1 MSKFIVFDPTDGSND
16 EFDTESEAR
25 ARAVE
30 ISIWLLN
37 NHYGTQVALCDYN
50 EDGSQSW
57 SSYEFTDPIKVI

>member
-1 MSKFIVFDPTDGSND
+1 MSKFIVFDPTDGNHD
-16 EFDTESEAR
+16 EFDTEVEAR

-37 NHYGTQVALCDYN
+37 QQYAIQVALCDYN

-57 SSYEFTDPIKVI
+57 SPYQFIDPIKVI